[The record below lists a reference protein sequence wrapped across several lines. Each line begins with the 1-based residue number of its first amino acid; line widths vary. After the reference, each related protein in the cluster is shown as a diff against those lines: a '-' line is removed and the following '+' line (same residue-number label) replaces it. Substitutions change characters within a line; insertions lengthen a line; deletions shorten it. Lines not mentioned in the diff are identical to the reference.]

1 MKTNFQNLKLFSHRK
16 HSGKHFPQ
24 TSLLPPLYPF
34 VWLRVGWVGV
44 APTQV
49 LGMTPTLLMF
59 GWLYWDGLAPTL
71 NLCLVGGIGI

>member
-1 MKTNFQNLKLFSHRK
+1 MGDGAN
-16 HSGKHFPQ
+16 Q
-24 TSLLPPLYPF
+24 TGETKGLS
-34 VWLRVGWVGV
+34 VWLRVGWVGA

-71 NLCLVGGIGI
+71 NLCLVGGTGI